1 MSHGIGTTTSIDEWK
16 FNEKYVERIMDN
28 AAYTSAHPD
37 DTLVLAG
44 PPRRSQAGAGDGGG
58 LYPIGMMQAFQA
70 TQQKPVQPL
79 QTIGSSRNFF
89 VMGKA
94 STQFTMGRLFVKGK
108 NLLRALN
115 NNIIKNGLDLN
126 SLTEPTRTN
135 TSDNYLVNLDSEM
148 FLVPFGLAVL
158 FRDKSNN
165 GLGGFYMELC
175 VINSFTVGMNAGQ
188 SMIMENVSGLCDRI
202 VPFDHSKEGLSTTW
216 DSQAG
221 FVDSSGNG

>member
-1 MSHGIGTTTSIDEWK
+1 MGHGIGTTTSLGEWQ
-16 FNEKYVERIMDN
+16 FNKKYVERIMDN

-44 PPRRSQAGAGDGGG
+44 PPRKSQAGDGM
-58 LYPIGMMQAFQA
+58 YPIGMMQAFQA
-70 TQQKPVQPL
+70 SQQKPVQPL

-94 STQFTMGRLFVKGK
+94 ATQFSVGRLFVKGK

-115 NNIIKNGLDLN
+115 NNVIANGLDLG
-126 SLTEPTRTN
+126 SLMEETKSSG
-135 TSDNYLVNLDSEM
+135 SDNYLVNLDSELFM
-148 FLVPFGLAVL
+148 IPFGLAVL

-188 SMIMENVSGLCDRI
+188 NMIMENVSGMCDRI
-202 VPFDHSKEGLSTTW
+202 VPFDHDSVGASSSW
-216 DSQAG
+216 DAAVG
-221 FVDSSGNG
+221 FGDTDTNT

>member
-1 MSHGIGTTTSIDEWK
+1 M
-16 FNEKYVERIMDN
+16 
-28 AAYTSAHPD
+28 
-37 DTLVLAG
+37 
-44 PPRRSQAGAGDGGG
+44 
-58 LYPIGMMQAFQA
+58 YPIGMMQAFPA

-94 STQFTMGRLFVKGK
+94 STQFTIGRLFVKGK

-115 NNIIKNGLDLN
+115 DNVIKNNLALD
-126 SLTEPTRTN
+126 SLTEPTK
-135 TSDNYLVNLDSEM
+135 SGSEDNYLVNLDSEL

-202 VPFDHSKEGLSTTW
+202 VPFDHTKECTSTAW
-216 DSQAG
+216 DQAAG
-221 FVDSSGNG
+221 FSGTDVNS